1 MRGGKFMMNGK
12 GIWSKLGPIEI
23 QIGLMILWIL
33 RKACIGLVYH

>member
-23 QIGLMILWIL
+23 QKPTVSEGYRRLY
-33 RKACIGLVYH
+33 G